1 MENINSLELEDSLN
15 FIYVGRLVKYKN
27 VDVIIRALHK
37 KYQDKAILH
46 IVGEGAEEAK
56 LKQLSKD
63 LKIEKN
69 IIFHGQLPRDE
80 VYKMM
85 KKSYCFIMV
94 SDNETFGMVYIE
106 AMLAGCVTIAS
117 KAGGVD
123 GVIIDGENGFLSKQ
137 GDESELVKTLDEIEK
152 KSKEEI
158 AKIRKKAIL
167 TAYTYRD
174 SEIARKY
181 LNDVLNW

>member
-1 MENINSLELEDSLN
+1 MKKPFICYSGIPDDLAEQQMENINSLELEDSLN

-85 KKSYCFIMV
+85 KNHIVLSWLVIMKLLVWFI
-94 SDNETFGMVYIE
+94 
-106 AMLAGCVTIAS
+106 LKLC
-117 KAGGVD
+117 
-123 GVIIDGENGFLSKQ
+123 
-137 GDESELVKTLDEIEK
+137 
-152 KSKEEI
+152 
-158 AKIRKKAIL
+158 
-167 TAYTYRD
+167 
-174 SEIARKY
+174 
-181 LNDVLNW
+181 